1 MKPSRTAELRH
12 EFANALHAYLNSHD
26 DGPLD
31 TAKNIGLQAIAAG
44 VNACELVALHRDLLA
59 ASLLERDSERSGH
72 VAEDLRLLCETCSAL
87 RSCCPGNVE
96 LQNTCRTLL
105 REQGHDLHPDR
116 HSFGPLRV
124 RERVRS
130 GTHTKLK
137 ILLADTQVLV
147 REALRVFLE
156 QQTFT
161 IVAEAG
167 DGPEAVFLA
176 AQHRPD
182 VVVMEIMLPL
192 LNGIDAARQILT
204 SAKSMPIIMLAAHNN
219 DRHAVEAFQAGV
231 RGYVLKTQAG
241 AALVEAIGE
250 VINGGTYISPGVSR
264 AIVERL
270 NVRGNGEADIL
281 TGRERHVV
289 QLIAESK
296 TTKDIAEILGVSV
309 KTAESHRNHILSKLD
324 LHDAAGV
331 VRYAIRRGLIQP

>member
-31 TAKNIGLQAIAAG
+31 TAKSIGLQAIAAG

-116 HSFGPLRV
+116 HSSGPLRV

-182 VVVMEIMLPL
+182 VVVMDVGLPKM
-192 LNGIDAARQILT
+192 NGVEATRQIKT
-204 SAKSMPIIMLAAHNN
+204 EFPRIAVIGISVSAGSKSEPAMRA
-219 DRHAVEAFQAGV
+219 
-231 RGYVLKTQAG
+231 AG
-241 AALVEAIGE
+241 ACAYFSKAGPVEELCAAVRTVPLV
-250 VINGGTYISPGVSR
+250 N
-264 AIVERL
+264 
-270 NVRGNGEADIL
+270 
-281 TGRERHVV
+281 
-289 QLIAESK
+289 
-296 TTKDIAEILGVSV
+296 EI
-309 KTAESHRNHILSKLD
+309 
-324 LHDAAGV
+324 
-331 VRYAIRRGLIQP
+331 